1 MLLCGNDESL
11 RCVFPKWTAR
21 MVKHLQRSQ
30 VHTTMSFDDTNHHRE
45 GLTTSHHDWAMLQVG
60 KLVEH
65 QAVITIDSNTSV
77 EDACEILLTHG
88 ISSAPVHDAQK
99 KTYVGMFDYS
109 DLMTYVLLVLK
120 KMEIPLEDQS
130 MEMRDLILKTSRSQ
144 SVPVKLASDISGK
157 DPFCTVLAE
166 TRLGAVVNDFG
177 TGIHRALTTEALT
190 EGSLYTVHAV
200 AVMDATG
207 NIAGILSQSSTL
219 DYLMRHLSEFPQL
232 QPVMQQTLQQLGL
245 STGKVLSVNGEAQVL
260 EALMMMSMGTHSVSS
275 LAVLDDQGVL
285 LGNISMTDIQ
295 HIMKHLKASW
305 LWLTCFQFMS
315 KVRMSRGVETGEDQY
330 PVLDVSSKATF
341 GYTLAKLQATK
352 VHRLWVVSEMGLV
365 EGVVSLTDVFKLLT
379 KEVDS

>member
-1 MLLCGNDESL
+1 M
-11 RCVFPKWTAR
+11 A
-21 MVKHLQRSQ
+21 
-30 VHTTMSFDDTNHHRE
+30 FDDTNHHRE
-45 GLTTSHHDWAMLQVG
+45 GLTTSHHDWTMLQVG

-65 QAVITIDSNTSV
+65 QTVITIDSNASV
-77 EDACEILLTHG
+77 EDACEVLLKHG
-88 ISSAPVHDAQK
+88 ISSAPVYDAHK

-130 MEMRDLILKTSRSQ
+130 MEMRDLIQKTSRSQ
-144 SVPVKLASDISGK
+144 NVPVKLASDISGK

-177 TGIHRALTTEALT
+177 TGIHR
-190 EGSLYTVHAV
+190 V
-200 AVMDATG
+200 AVMDASG

-260 EALMMMSMGTHSVSS
+260 DALMMMSTHSVSS

-305 LWLTCFQFMS
+305 LWLSCFQFMS
-315 KVRMSRGVETGEDQY
+315 RVRMSRGVETGEDQY

-365 EGVVSLTDVFKLLT
+365 EGVVSLTDVFKVLT
-379 KEVDS
+379 KEMDS